1 MRRLKVLLATLIIV
15 LVFLLGYSSQ
25 AGDVE
30 EIMLDKSQS
39 QTGDAVEE
47 TVIYTREMTVN
58 NLVEKVNNLVGDYNI
73 SYAIV
78 NECVTQVPDDYKQ
91 CIKNVIGV
99 ANAESTLFTKG
110 MYPSNNGFWLMYKGT
125 KRKFSSV
132 EESINVRV
140 ALYVKNGWGT
150 RTTGQA
156 WLKWKYCASACT
168 HWVKNYNSAVNKLE
182 LD

>member
-110 MYPSNNGFWLMYKGT
+110 MYPSNNGF
-125 KRKFSSV
+125 
-132 EESINVRV
+132 
-140 ALYVKNGWGT
+140 
-150 RTTGQA
+150 
-156 WLKWKYCASACT
+156 
-168 HWVKNYNSAVNKLE
+168 
-182 LD
+182 